1 MVPYL
6 SVPAFRE
13 MRFITAAIS
22 TRIGGVSECVYHAL
36 NLAYHVGDACEAVAE
51 NRRGFCDA
59 LGIDVDSLVVAQ
71 QVHGDRIVEIDETQA
86 GRGALRHADAIP
98 DADGM
103 ITKSRSIVLAIL
115 TADCVPVL
123 VVDPVGKAVGIAH
136 AGWRGTLLRIAA
148 KTVLRMSEAFDT
160 EPADCLVAT
169 GPSIGPCCYRVGK
182 DVISQFQHEF
192 SSGGSITGD
201 RLDLQRMIEVQL
213 TDAGVKESNISTV
226 DLCTSCNRY
235 MLYSY
240 RAERGH
246 TGRMMSVIRII

>member
-6 SVPAFRE
+6 SAPAFAE
-13 MRFITAAIS
+13 MQFITAAVS
-22 TRIGGVSECVYHAL
+22 TRTGGVSECAYHAL
-36 NLAYHVGDACEAVAE
+36 NLAYHVGDSCEAVAE
-51 NRRGFCDA
+51 NRRRFCDA
-59 LGIDVDSLVVAQ
+59 LGIDVDSLVVVQ
-71 QVHGDRIVEIDETQA
+71 QVHGDRIVEVDETQA
-86 GRGALRHADAIP
+86 GRGARRHADTIP

-103 ITKSRSIVLAIL
+103 ITKSRSVVLAIL

-123 VVDPVGKAVGIAH
+123 VVDPVRKAVGIAH

-148 KTVLRMSEAFDT
+148 KTVLRMSEVFGT

-169 GPSIGPCCYRVGK
+169 GPSIGPCCYRVGE

-192 SSGGSITGD
+192 GSRVRIARDT
-201 RLDLQRMIEVQL
+201 LDLQRMIEVQL
-213 TDAGVKESNISTV
+213 AEAGVKESNISTE
-226 DLCTSCNRY
+226 DLCTSCNRD

-246 TGRMMSVIRII
+246 TGRMMSVIRMI